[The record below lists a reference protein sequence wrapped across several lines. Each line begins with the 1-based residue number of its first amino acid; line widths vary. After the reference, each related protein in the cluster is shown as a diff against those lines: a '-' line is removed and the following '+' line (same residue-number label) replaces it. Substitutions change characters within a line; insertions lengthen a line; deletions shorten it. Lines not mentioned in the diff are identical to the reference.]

1 MPFAIKRAMYI
12 HRGVVI
18 GIGFIV
24 TDGTV
29 KQLSPSLDD
38 AFPAAIGEP
47 LPLSAAFGAIL
58 RGPMWIDLYRDDLTE
73 VGFVFGV
80 LIDLAA

>member
-1 MPFAIKRAMYI
+1 MPLLIEREVHIFGCI
-12 HRGVVI
+12 VI

-24 TDGTV
+24 TDGTE
-29 KQLSPSLDD
+29 KQLSPFLDG
-38 AFPAAIGEP
+38 AFTASIGEP
-47 LPLSAAFGAIL
+47 LPLGAAFGAML
-58 RGPMWIDLYRDDLTE
+58 RGPMGIDLYRDDLME